1 MTRLR
6 TVAGLARADF
16 LERARRWGFALTLGM
31 AAALAYT
38 VHAGLW
44 TVRLGRWY
52 AEPGPAWTG
61 TLVAVVTAVFLS
73 LAAFYVVRG
82 TVERD
87 VRTRVGPILAA
98 TPASRLEYAFGK
110 FASNVAVLGA
120 MLLVLA
126 GLAVAI
132 AAHRAGGITAADAW
146 SVVSP
151 SLLLVGPMLA
161 VVAGV
166 ALLFDSVPRL
176 RGTAGNVAYFFLWA
190 GMLTF
195 AGFDAASAWTDVA
208 GVSLVHEAMREALGE
223 ARPGASAGGLSV
235 QIGPSPPEA
244 AGRFA
249 WSGLGW
255 GAGHAA
261 RRLYWVGLGALLPV
275 LAAGALRLFDPF
287 GDRDPVVAG
296 DVGTAVAESASGG
309 AVAAN
314 GPSGGRPAPARPRSM
329 SAAPGSAAGDR
340 PGEGPAAG
348 IAAASELAP
357 PAEGGAIVGF
367 LRTFRAEA
375 RLLMSGHA
383 WWWYLALA
391 AANVAAFLVPAD
403 AVGGILV
410 VAWLLPISAWSALGC
425 RERLHGTEQ
434 LLFSAPRPRLRQLP
448 AQYAAGV
455 AVSVLAAAGPLA
467 RLAAGG
473 GPGSLAGAAA
483 GALFVP
489 ALALCL
495 GAWTGREKAF
505 QALYLV
511 LWYVGPANG
520 VPALDYMDAT
530 GRAVEAGAAPAF
542 AAAAGGLALLAWI
555 GRGRRLRAVG

>member
-6 TVAGLARADF
+6 TVLGLARADF
-16 LERARRWGFALTLGM
+16 LERARRWGFGLTLGM
-31 AAALAYT
+31 AAGLAYT

-61 TLVAVVTAVFLS
+61 TLVAVVTGVFLS

-110 FASNVAVLGA
+110 FASNVAVLGS

-132 AAHRAGGITAADAW
+132 AAHRFGGITAGDAW

-151 SLLLVGPMLA
+151 SLLLVGPMLT

-166 ALLFDSVPRL
+166 ALLFDSVPGL

-195 AGFDAASAWTDVA
+195 AGFDAAPAWTDVS
-208 GVSLVHEAMREALGE
+208 GVSLVHEAMREALVE
-223 ARPGASAGGLSV
+223 VRPGASAGGISV
-235 QIGPSPPEA
+235 QVGPSPPEA
-244 AGRFA
+244 AGHFA

-255 GAGHAA
+255 SAEHAA
-261 RRLYWVGLGALLPV
+261 RRLYWVGLGALFPGV
-275 LAAGALRLFDPF
+275 AAGALRLSDPF
-287 GDRDPVVAG
+287 GDRDPAVAG
-296 DVGTAVAESASGG
+296 DGATAVTESATGDAVAENDRSD
-309 AVAAN
+309 
-314 GPSGGRPAPARPRSM
+314 GPGPARPRTVS
-329 SAAPGSAAGDR
+329 
-340 PGEGPAAG
+340 
-348 IAAASELAP
+348 AAASELAP
-357 PAEGGAIVGF
+357 PAAAGAVVVF
-367 LRTFRAEA
+367 LRASRAEA
-375 RLLMSGHA
+375 RLLLSGHA
-383 WWWYLALA
+383 WWWYLTLA

-403 AVGGILV
+403 SVGGPLV

-425 RERLHGTEQ
+425 RERVHGTEQ

-467 RLAAGG
+467 RLAADGG
-473 GPGSLAGAAA
+473 VGSLAGAAA

-495 GAWTGREKAF
+495 GTWTGREKAF
-505 QALYLV
+505 QAVYLV

-520 VPALDYMDAT
+520 VPTMDFMDAT
-530 GRAVEAGAAPAF
+530 GRAVEAGATPAF
-542 AAAAGGLALLAWI
+542 AAAAGGLAFLAWI